1 MIRSSIADAATGCV
15 TTPEFSENTMQKS
28 ATPVPTAEDRPEL
41 RQALQ
46 AFVDAGF
53 AAAQIRVHD
62 EHGDWAGTAGVSEL
76 G

>member
-15 TTPEFSENTMQKS
+15 TTPEIPENTMQKS
-28 ATPVPTAEDRPEL
+28 ATPARPEL
-41 RQALQ
+41 QQALQ